1 MDSGDN
7 SEPANDELMIPKF
20 RYDVLLAET
29 ATTQVY
35 KGMMLPNGANYAIKV
50 INLEALKEQE
60 LETLMYQMK
69 ICKGLSHPNLIPHKY
84 SLVQESSVII
94 VSEVQFIKLSDVIV
108 KLFPEGIREFELVCT
123 ILRPIACALEYLHSK
138 NLIHRNISSS
148 SVFMRDNGEVT
159 VNYYC
164 HLEKGKQSG
173 LKSSVYRNLCYLSPE
188 ILQETESGYDKRVDI
203 WSFGI
208 LAHELVT
215 GRNPF
220 SEDSCYES
228 MKKILNDAPPQFQGT
243 SKHSLKKNFLKII
256 QKCLSKDP
264 ALRPTA
270 TEIRKY
276 LERYRT
282 NSKHGLLKEKII
294 DRIFHIGAKLQTQKS
309 DIYLEFADEFTKPTP

>member
-1 MDSGDN
+1 MDTGDN
-7 SEPANDELMIPKF
+7 SEPTNEDTMIPKF
-20 RYDVLLAET
+20 RYDVLLAES
-29 ATTQVY
+29 TTTKVY
-35 KGMMLPNGANYAIKV
+35 KAMMLQNKTNYAIKV
-50 INLEALKEQE
+50 INLETLKEQE
-60 LETLMYQMK
+60 LETLFYQMK

-84 SLVQESSVII
+84 SLVQDSSVII
-94 VSEVQFIKLSDVIV
+94 ASELQFIKLSDVIA

-123 ILRPIACALEYLHSK
+123 ILRPIVSALEYLHSK

-148 SVFMRDNGEVT
+148 SIFLRDNGEVT

-164 HLEKGKQSG
+164 HLEKDKKSG

-188 ILQETESGYDKRVDI
+188 ILQENESGYDKRVDI

-220 SEDSCYES
+220 CEDSCYES

-243 SKHSLKKNFLKII
+243 SKQSLKKNFLSII

-270 TEIRKY
+270 VEIRKY
-276 LERYRT
+276 LERHRT
-282 NSKHGLLKEKII
+282 NSKHGLLKDKII
-294 DRIFHIGAKLQTQKS
+294 DRIFHISAKLQKQKS
-309 DIYLEFADEFTKPTP
+309 DIYLEGTDEFSTLNP